1 MKLRR
6 IYRKEATGWGR
17 VRRGGYF
24 GSLGGD
30 NASYLRAAG
39 RSNYGPSVQGNYIGA
54 RLFRRIKTKK
64 RQR

>member
-30 NASYLRAAG
+30 NASYLRAAY
-39 RSNYGPSVQGNYIGA
+39 RSFNGPSGPYNDVGA

-64 RQR
+64 RQ